1 MQIPLASFKTREKMF
16 SKPVSKEEEKFI
28 KDNAGQLSISEIA
41 TALGRSYF
49 TVQRYMSILGIK
61 TGFHKWTKQEDEKL
75 RELWEQY
82 PAGYISRVLELDE
95 NCIYNRAK
103 RIGLKKKRVV
113 KSKDDKQENE

>member
-1 MQIPLASFKTREKMF
+1 MF
-16 SKPVSKEEEKFI
+16 SKPVTREEEAFI
-28 KDNAGQLSISEIA
+28 KDNAGKLSISEIA

-61 TGFHKWTKQEDEKL
+61 TGFHKWTKHEDEKL

-82 PAGYISRVLELDE
+82 PAGYISRVLDVDE

-103 RIGLKKKRVV
+103 RLGLKKKRRV
-113 KSKDDKQENE
+113 KPKDENNG